1 MTIEGTFLAPRRI
14 RALITL
20 GGAAAVCACSS
31 THPTA
36 TVVVT
41 PADFAR
47 HVDSLYAATANTNRQ
62 TFLTYLEYAPAFGAT
77 PTVVRLSPGGVEQIW
92 KGYVWEDVAGPDSTS
107 VLIAYSDATV
117 AMGFF
122 LLQSN
127 NQASG
132 VGLLVDS
139 VLTTVTTSTFSI
151 TSGAPHGTC
160 TLATGLTNPALV
172 TAEQNVTCV
181 PETFTVTA
189 DVQVPGVLNGDS
201 ATTENLTLSIPQAAG
216 IRFQH

>member
-1 MTIEGTFLAPRRI
+1 MTIEGRYLAERPI
-14 RALITL
+14 CALIAL
-20 GGAAAVCACSS
+20 AGVAAVCACSS

-36 TVVVT
+36 AVVVT

-47 HVDSLYAATANTNRQ
+47 HVDSLYAATGNTNRQ

-77 PTVVRLSPGGVEQIW
+77 PTVVRFSAGGALQFW
-92 KGYVWEDVAGPDSTS
+92 KGYVWQDVAGADSTS
-107 VLIAYSDATV
+107 VMIAYNDAAV
-117 AMGFF
+117 DMGLF

-139 VLTTVTTSTFSI
+139 ILTTVTTSTFSI
-151 TSGAPHGTC
+151 TSAAPHGTC

-172 TAEQNVTCV
+172 TAEQNFMCV
-181 PETFTVTA
+181 PETFTVAA
-189 DVQVPGVLNGDS
+189 DLQVPGVLNGDS
-201 ATTENLTLSIPQAAG
+201 ATTENLTLSIPQAPG
-216 IRFQH
+216 IGFHN

>member
-1 MTIEGTFLAPRRI
+1 MMIEGTFLAPRRI

-20 GGAAAVCACSS
+20 GGVAVVCACSS

-47 HVDSLYAATANTNRQ
+47 HIDSLYAATGNTNRQ

-117 AMGFF
+117 AMGLF

-151 TSGAPHGTC
+151 TSGAPHGAC

-172 TAEQNVTCV
+172 TAEQNFTCE
-181 PETFTVTA
+181 PETFTIAA
-189 DVQVPGVLNGDS
+189 DLQVPGVLTGDS
-201 ATTENLTLSIPQAAG
+201 ATTENVTLSIPQAAG
-216 IRFQH
+216 IRLQN

>member
-1 MTIEGTFLAPRRI
+1 MTIGGRYPAARPI
-14 RALITL
+14 RALIAL
-20 GGAAAVCACSS
+20 AGVAAVCACSS
-31 THPTA
+31 AHPTA
-36 TVVVT
+36 AIVVT

-47 HVDSLYAATANTNRQ
+47 HVDSLYTATGNTNRQ

-77 PTVVRLSPGGVEQIW
+77 PTVLRLSTGGALQFW
-92 KGYVWEDVAGPDSTS
+92 KAYVWEDVAGPDSTS
-107 VLIAYSDATV
+107 VMIAYSDATV
-117 AMGFF
+117 AMGLF

-127 NQASG
+127 NQGSG

-172 TAEQNVTCV
+172 TAEQNFTCE
-181 PETFTVTA
+181 PETFTVAA
-189 DVQVPGVLNGDS
+189 DLQVPGVLNGDS

-216 IRFQH
+216 IRFQN

>member
-1 MTIEGTFLAPRRI
+1 MTIEGKFLAPRRI
-14 RALITL
+14 RALIAL
-20 GGAAAVCACSS
+20 AGVAAACACSS

-47 HVDSLYAATANTNRQ
+47 HVDSLYAATGNTNRQ

-117 AMGFF
+117 AMGLF

-181 PETFTVTA
+181 PETFTIAA
-189 DVQVPGVLNGDS
+189 DLQVPGVLNGDS
-201 ATTENLTLSIPQAAG
+201 ATTENLTLSIPQALG

>member
-1 MTIEGTFLAPRRI
+1 MMIEGTFLAPRRI

-20 GGAAAVCACSS
+20 GGVAVVCACSS

-47 HVDSLYAATANTNRQ
+47 HIDSLYAATGNTNRQ

-92 KGYVWEDVAGPDSTS
+92 KGYVWEDVAGADSTS

-117 AMGFF
+117 AMGLF
-122 LLQSN
+122 LLQKQPQRRIIFN
-127 NQASG
+127 NQNSH
-132 VGLLVDS
+132 LHPPKQTQTDS
-139 VLTTVTTSTFSI
+139 PVSHVT
-151 TSGAPHGTC
+151 
-160 TLATGLTNPALV
+160 NVPAV
-172 TAEQNVTCV
+172 
-181 PETFTVTA
+181 
-189 DVQVPGVLNGDS
+189 
-201 ATTENLTLSIPQAAG
+201 
-216 IRFQH
+216 

>member
-1 MTIEGTFLAPRRI
+1 MTIEGRYLAARPI
-14 RALITL
+14 RVLIALA
-20 GGAAAVCACSS
+20 GVAAVCACSS
-31 THPTA
+31 SHPTA
-36 TVVVT
+36 AVVAT

-47 HVDSLYAATANTNRQ
+47 HVDSLYAATGNTNRQ

-77 PTVVRLSPGGVEQIW
+77 PTVVRFSAGGALQFW
-92 KGYVWEDVAGPDSTS
+92 KAYVWQDVAGADSTS
-107 VLIAYSDATV
+107 VMIAYSDATV
-117 AMGFF
+117 AMGLF

-160 TLATGLTNPALV
+160 TLATGLTNPVLV
-172 TAEQNVTCV
+172 TAEQNFTCEA
-181 PETFTVTA
+181 ETFTVAA
-189 DVQVPGVLNGDS
+189 DLHVPGVLNGDS
-201 ATTENLTLSIPQAAG
+201 ATTENLTLSLPQAAG
-216 IRFQH
+216 VRSQH